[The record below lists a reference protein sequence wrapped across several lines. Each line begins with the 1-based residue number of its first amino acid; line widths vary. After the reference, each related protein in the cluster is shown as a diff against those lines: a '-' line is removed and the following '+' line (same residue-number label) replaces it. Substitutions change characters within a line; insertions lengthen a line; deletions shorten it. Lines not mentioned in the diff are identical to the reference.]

1 MKAPSHIV
9 LGSVLLLAATHT
21 VRSQKERERERDER
35 ECESNPAPLPYDV
48 FLVCAVCWAV

>member
-21 VRSQKERERERDER
+21 VRSQKEREGERER
-35 ECESNPAPLPYDV
+35 ESNPAPLPYDV